1 MGHRGFNRQWAAFAD
16 QPREQHRG
24 RRGGPW
30 DWAAGPGWA
39 GPGRQGPPPWVAGLF
54 GLQQPEK
61 QRGPRVRRGDV
72 RSAILSV
79 VAASPEPINGY
90 QVMQE
95 IGERS
100 GGEWKPSPG
109 SVYPTLQQLQDE
121 GLVTT
126 AEDGKGLVLTAEGTA
141 YVEESRAQLD
151 AVWVP
156 FDREPRGGREGGED
170 GSGFTA
176 RSAEIGQVMSA
187 VWQIVSSGSEAQQQA
202 ALGVLADTR
211 RKLYGIL
218 ADGEPVDPVDPAD
231 GSPETDEADELDEPG
246 SPYDPP

>member
-16 QPREQHRG
+16 QPREQHRS

-79 VAASPEPINGY
+79 VSASPEPLNGY

-109 SVYPTLQQLQDE
+109 SVYPTVQQLQDE
-121 GLVTT
+121 GLLTT
-126 AEDGKGLVLTAEGTA
+126 AEDGKGLVLTDEGRS
-141 YVEESRAQLD
+141 YVEERAAQID
-151 AVWVP
+151 SVWTP
-156 FDREPRGGREGGED
+156 FDRGERRGREDGEPQ
-170 GSGFTA
+170 SGRA
-176 RSAEIGQVMSA
+176 ALRPEIGQVMSA
-187 VWQIVSSGSEAQQQA
+187 VWQIISSGSETQQSA
-202 ALGVLADTR
+202 AIGVLVDTR

-218 ADGEPVDPVDPAD
+218 ADGDPAD
-231 GSPETDEADELDEPG
+231 EQGEVRTADPE
-246 SPYDPP
+246 DPEGDRS